1 MFDPRR
7 MGGQR
12 PPWLQQL
19 GQGLAAQQPMPP
31 QGPPQGAPMGGPP
44 QGMPPQGAMG
54 RPMGGPPGAGFLRD
68 QDAVIRA
75 ALQRRG
81 QPIPTGA
88 PQGVVGPQGAPQG
101 ALEPDA
107 DERGGPPDGDPD
119 DMRARM
125 GGGRPGGG
133 GGWR

>member
-1 MFDPRR
+1 

-12 PPWLQQL
+12 PPWMQQL
-19 GQGLAAQQPMPP
+19 GQGLAAQPM
-31 QGPPQGAPMGGPP
+31 PPQGAPMGGPPQGWGGAPPP

-54 RPMGGPPGAGFLRD
+54 RPPGPPGGAFLRD
-68 QDAVIRA
+68 QDAAIRA

>member
-1 MFDPRR
+1 
-7 MGGQR
+7 
-12 PPWLQQL
+12 
-19 GQGLAAQQPMPP
+19 
-31 QGPPQGAPMGGPP
+31 
-44 QGMPPQGAMG
+44 
-54 RPMGGPPGAGFLRD
+54 MGGPPGAGFLRD

-75 ALQRRG
+75 ALARRG

-88 PQGVVGPQGAPQG
+88 PQGVVAPQGAPQG

-125 GGGRPGGG
+125 GGGGRPGGY
-133 GGWR
+133 R

>member
-1 MFDPRR
+1 

-12 PPWLQQL
+12 PPWMQQL

-54 RPMGGPPGAGFLRD
+54 RPPGPPGGAFLRD

-75 ALQRRG
+75 ALARRG

-88 PQGVVGPQGAPQG
+88 PQGVPGPAQGAP
-101 ALEPDA
+101 EPDA

-119 DMRARM
+119 DPRARM
-125 GGGRPGGG
+125 GGRPGGG
-133 GGWR
+133 IR